1 MGPKMKLMVG
11 NITYSKEID
20 EDNEREKFE
29 FKDKKGNFIKVYIEE
44 HEITC
49 IEYIPFKQFYP
60 STYTQNKRKLNKNK
74 LQIRIHFMFPY
85 TGKIYFGRESNI
97 DKCRKN
103 NEKYL
108 ASYNPEIKEFLSL
121 KGREHW
127 WSPDL
132 TADNNEGSALAF
144 KEFEKEMYKFLTTR
158 KVTAKV
164 WDLISTMKGYKDIN
178 MNNSSDQEMKG
189 KDLEIDLTLF
199 PKEVLFVI
207 LLYIC
212 PSQMQDIR
220 LSKNNKIQSVIS
232 SGLFREAYKK
242 RYPKKFLSGKIKHER
257 DSDRDSVHI
266 FTDDK
271 GNRVIL
277 EETKGVFTL
286 MEYKPFRQ
294 NFPSTYLK
302 EDQDYDFELN
312 ELNPLQI
319 YISSD
324 DGTKPEGHAGRL
336 DFGNVN
342 EDFEEEF
349 LSLYNSEVKEFF
361 NYIEKDHWW
370 NKNISWGNS
379 ELSEKIMTDFYIE
392 IYRCLKDVNME
403 KMISEII
410 GNTFLCGKNI
420 SFYSDDII

>member
-1 MGPKMKLMVG
+1 MRPKMRLMVG

-29 FKDKKGNFIKVYIEE
+29 FKDKKGNIIKLYIEE

-49 IEYIPFKQFYP
+49 IEYIPFKQLYP

-74 LQIRIHFMFPY
+74 FQIRIHFIFPHI
-85 TGKIYFGRESNI
+85 GKIYFGRESNI

-127 WSPDL
+127 WSPDI
-132 TADNNEGSALAF
+132 TADNSEGSELAF

-158 KVTAKV
+158 KVTGKV
-164 WDLISTMKGYKDIN
+164 WDLISPMNWYKDMNIN
-178 MNNSSDQEMKG
+178 NNSSNQEI
-189 KDLEIDLTLF
+189 KDKDFQIDLTLF
-199 PKEVLFVI
+199 PKEVLFVV
-207 LLYIC
+207 LLNIS
-212 PSQMQDIR
+212 PSQMRHICF
-220 LSKNNKIQSVIS
+220 SENNKIKSVIT
-232 SGLFREAYKK
+232 SGLFREAYKR

-257 DSDRDSVHI
+257 DPDRDSVHI

-271 GNRVIL
+271 ENIVIL
-277 EETKGVFTL
+277 EETEGVFTL
-286 MEYKPFRQ
+286 MEYKPLRQ

-302 EDQDYDFELN
+302 EGTEDYDLELN
-312 ELNPLQI
+312 DLNPLQI
-319 YISSD
+319 YISND
-324 DGTKPEGHAGRL
+324 DNAKPKGHAGRL

-361 NYIEKDHWW
+361 NHIEKDHWW

-379 ELSEKIMTDFYIE
+379 ELSENIMEEFYIE
-392 IYRCLKDVNME
+392 IHRCLKDVNME

-420 SFYSDDII
+420 YFYSE